1 MQASAYLGDLGGLSA
16 HRTLIL
22 VDLRGTGASS
32 VPGDPASY
40 RCDRLVDDVEALRT
54 HLMEDRV
61 DVPGHS
67 AGCSLA
73 VLYAAR
79 YPDRIRRLALITP
92 SPQAVGLEISD
103 SGRRDV
109 AELRRGEPWFA
120 AALAAFERI
129 WSDDATAA
137 DWAAIKPF
145 TRGRWDA
152 ANQAHAA
159 QEASQ
164 KSADAAAIYYSA
176 GALNAKATRSALA
189 DLQARVPLVA
199 GEYDVALPPK
209 CAADYADLFRQHE
222 LTVQLGA
229 GHYPWLDDPKSFVA
243 TVTSFLAAA

>member
-1 MQASAYLGDLGGLSA
+1 
-16 HRTLIL
+16 
-22 VDLRGTGASS
+22 
-32 VPGDPASY
+32 
-40 RCDRLVDDVEALRT
+40 
-54 HLMEDRV
+54 
-61 DVPGHS
+61 
-67 AGCSLA
+67 
-73 VLYAAR
+73 
-79 YPDRIRRLALITP
+79 
-92 SPQAVGLEISD
+92 LEISD

-137 DWAAIKPF
+137 DWAAIKPL

-164 KSADAAAIYYSA
+164 KNAEAAAVYYSA
-176 GALNAKATRSALA
+176 GALNAEATRSALA
-189 DLQARVPLVA
+189 HLKARVLLVA

-209 CAADYADLFRQHE
+209 CAAGYADLFRQHE

>member
-32 VPGDPASY
+32 VPGDPTSY

-73 VLYAAR
+73 VLYAGR

-159 QEASQ
+159 QEATQ
-164 KSADAAAIYYSA
+164 KNGRGGRLLLGRCPQCRSNKIRPCTPE
-176 GALNAKATRSALA
+176 GASPSGRR
-189 DLQARVPLVA
+189 RVRRRA
-199 GEYDVALPPK
+199 SPK
-209 CAADYADLFRQHE
+209 CAAGYADLFRQHE

-243 TVTSFLAAA
+243 TVTSSLAAA